1 MAKRWVLAALIAA
14 VPVAALA
21 QGDTRPD
28 FGAPFSTEDA
38 FPQRQGQLQLQVT
51 GQYDRTRQGTDG
63 FEPSPGFQW
72 GIAPGVELRLF
83 GDYNFGD
90 SSSANRGTVT
100 PGLFVQLAE
109 ERGLLPAFAILG
121 EVEAPVGAGDR
132 GTVTVLTAA
141 ASRTTGRGP
150 GSFGLHVNA
159 AWLWR
164 PDPGIEERQNR
175 YRLSGAVSHVV
186 ADSTILVAE
195 YVHERQEIGERDLSL
210 VQGGLRRK
218 FGEDTTF
225 GVAVAAGLT
234 DDSPRFRIR
243 LGLEV
248 NVNLTGGR

>member
-1 MAKRWVLAALIAA
+1 M
-14 VPVAALA
+14 PVGALA
-21 QGDTRPD
+21 QGGTRPD
-28 FGAPFSTEDA
+28 LGAPFSTEDA
-38 FPQRQGQLQLQVT
+38 FPQSQGELQLQGT
-51 GQYDRTRQGTDG
+51 AQYDRTRQGTDG
-63 FEPSPGFQW
+63 FELSPGFQW

-83 GDYNFGD
+83 GDYTVGD

-100 PGLFVQLAE
+100 PGLFVQLVE
-109 ERGLLPAFAILG
+109 ERGLVPAFAIIG
-121 EVEAPVGAGDR
+121 EVEVPFGAGDR
-132 GTVTVLTAA
+132 GTVTAFTAA

-150 GSFGLHVNA
+150 GSWGLHLNA
-159 AWLWR
+159 GWLWR
-164 PDPGIEERQNR
+164 PDPGLEERQNR

-225 GVAVAAGLT
+225 GVAVGAGLT
-234 DDSPRFRIR
+234 EDSPRFRIR